1 MQFGSNLM
9 PSLPTSAYNSLT
21 QELPGLTLHRS
32 NDPGKFESLS
42 IIYNSILRCYVI
54 QDKIQTTCN
63 SSSDACFLCKGHE
76 VQA

>member
-1 MQFGSNLM
+1 MQLWLNLM

-21 QELPGLTLHRS
+21 QELPGLTLHLS

-42 IIYNSILRCYVI
+42 INYNSILRCYVV
-54 QDKIQTTCN
+54 QDKIQTICN
-63 SSSDACFLCKGHE
+63 SSSDACFLCKGHK